1 MLHICYERYKIS
13 KKRKN
18 CINSVL
24 QTTNDCAII
33 ANLPSQ
39 SKIMAMQ
46 HIYRNL
52 QEYESDTMM
61 LKLVA
66 QNADVET
73 IKNLVESIL
82 LKKMLSPDTK
92 EIALEI
98 FNSIPR
104 NKSTKYRRKI
114 NALK

>member
-1 MLHICYERYKIS
+1 
-13 KKRKN
+13 
-18 CINSVL
+18 
-24 QTTNDCAII
+24 
-33 ANLPSQ
+33 
-39 SKIMAMQ
+39 MQ
-46 HIYRNL
+46 HIYTNL